1 MSNNVVPEDD
11 WEEEGPGLGRR
22 SEPSEWRYGPKDRVV
37 LGTRALLLG
46 AVVAHLAFIIALWT
60 TTGMAGQ
67 WFLIFL
73 VYSALPVWIVS
84 IGAGMALGVMLRRI
98 RNQWIHVAAFF
109 LGGALMCAPFGA
121 YASVS
126 SLSFPISLALA
137 AGVARLA
144 VWKLVRIN
152 G

>member
-1 MSNNVVPEDD
+1 MSTNMAPE
-11 WEEEGPGLGRR
+11 E
-22 SEPSEWRYGPKDRVV
+22 SKYRVV
-37 LGTRALLLG
+37 LSTLSLLLG
-46 AVVAHLAFIIALWT
+46 AVVAHVVFAIALWA

-73 VYSALPVWIVS
+73 AYSALPVWIVG
-84 IGAGMALGVMLRRI
+84 ITAGMALGVALRRI

-109 LGGALMCAPFGA
+109 LAGALMCAQFGA
-121 YASVS
+121 YHSVL

-137 AGVARLA
+137 AAIGRLA

-152 G
+152 DPLSPLAP